1 MEPLVS
7 DMKLLGREDGYIFT
21 IRNVGQVPMRGGLLA
36 FLADTPASHA
46 AGGFKEGVAGES
58 MQEM

>member
-1 MEPLVS
+1 
-7 DMKLLGREDGYIFT
+7 MKLLGRDDGYIFT
-21 IRNVGQVPMRGGLLA
+21 KRNVDQVPMRGGLLA

-58 MQEM
+58 KQEM